1 MSDYDKVLTKKA
13 SRGLYLT
20 YLTGFILSAALTL
33 LAYVLAVNKMLG
45 DAMWLVVAL
54 VGLALAQFL
63 VQLFFFL
70 HLGQEIK
77 PRWKRLTL
85 FLMIIFAF
93 IVIAGSMWVMWSL
106 NQRMMPMSRKQ
117 INQYMNEQVQNGL

>member
-1 MSDYDKVLTKKA
+1 MSDFDKTLSKQSA
-13 SRGLYLT
+13 RGLYMT

-45 DAMWLVVAL
+45 DATWLVIAL
-54 VGLALAQFL
+54 VGLALVQFL

-106 NQRMMPMSRKQ
+106 NKRMMPMSRQQ
-117 INQYMNEQVQNGL
+117 INSYMREQVENGL